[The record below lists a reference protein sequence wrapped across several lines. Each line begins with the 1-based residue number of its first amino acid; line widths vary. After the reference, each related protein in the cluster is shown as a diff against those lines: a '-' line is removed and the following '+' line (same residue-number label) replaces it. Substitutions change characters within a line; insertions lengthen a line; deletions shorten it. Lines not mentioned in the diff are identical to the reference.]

1 MIVNGSKGVERCQTL
16 ILDRWSCRGAIER
29 YPQQNDLDGLRSYQ
43 ASIEHIETFLMDW
56 EAIKTNSQKLQWI
69 EIAITVIEKG
79 RSRGSIDS
87 LAGERY
93 QEAITIA

>member
-43 ASIEHIETFLMDW
+43 ASIEHIETFLMD
-56 EAIKTNSQKLQWI
+56 
-69 EIAITVIEKG
+69 
-79 RSRGSIDS
+79 
-87 LAGERY
+87 
-93 QEAITIA
+93 